1 MESKKGSVVG
11 KEKEKEKEVVIVLDK
26 KGEEKRQL
34 DSKAGKKKCC
44 E

>member
-11 KEKEKEKEVVIVLDK
+11 KEKEKEVVIVLDK